1 MSESKKTD
9 IWMPLYIGEY
19 LADTMSFTTEQHGA
33 YMRLLM
39 ACWREKGEPLSGTDE
54 DMATITGLTQAKWRA
69 LKPKM
74 LTKFIVSEDGR
85 VTHKRAMKEVQRAEK
100 VSQARSEAG
109 KAGAAKRWQKD
120 SKPMANAMAKG
131 MAEASQNDGQSQSH
145 TNSVTDV
152 TGGEPPTDRDLMF
165 SHGVS
170 LLTAA
175 GVAEKNARSMLA
187 GLAKAHGDA
196 AVVQALNDC
205 ATAKPVQPVSWL
217 QAVLRTTPANR
228 ATPSTNK
235 HSGAAAAIFDGAD
248 HV

>member
-1 MSESKKTD
+1 MTKKTD

-19 LADTMSFTTEQHGA
+19 MADTMSFTTEQHGA
-33 YMRLLM
+33 YMLLLM

-54 DMATITGLTQAKWRA
+54 DMATIAGLTQPRWRA
-69 LKPKM
+69 MKAKM
-74 LTKFIVSEDGR
+74 LAKFIVADDGR
-85 VTHKRAMKEVQRAEK
+85 VTHKRAIKEVQRAEK

-109 KAGAAKRWQKD
+109 KNGASKRWQKN
-120 SKPMANAMAKG
+120 SKTMANAIG
-131 MAEASQNDGQSQSH
+131 MASQNASQNDGQSQSH
-145 TNSVTDV
+145 TNSVTNV

-165 SHGVS
+165 SNGVP

-205 ATAKPVQPVSWL
+205 ASAKPVQPVSWL
-217 QAVLRTTPANR
+217 QSVLRTTSPGRSNTPA
-228 ATPSTNK
+228 NK
-235 HSGAAAAIFDGAD
+235 HSGAAAAIYDGAD